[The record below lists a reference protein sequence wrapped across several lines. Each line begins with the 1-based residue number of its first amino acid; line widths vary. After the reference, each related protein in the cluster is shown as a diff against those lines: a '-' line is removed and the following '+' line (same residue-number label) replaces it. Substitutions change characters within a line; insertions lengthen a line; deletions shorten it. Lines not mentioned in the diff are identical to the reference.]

1 MLLAVNYVDM
11 IHQYIAHFNSNGN
24 KEVFFLSFSKVLS
37 NWQRFRDEQMILL
50 NWLSNKEKTLKEMA
64 RTDLTDEAEVKDHL
78 EKLRVSVNHVLTSF
92 ALCPSPRFRQN
103 WDQHLKFALTNPL
116 TALL

>member
-1 MLLAVNYVDM
+1 MQNRKLMLLAVNYVDM

-78 EKLRVSVNHVLTSF
+78 EKLRVSVNHVLTF

-103 WDQHLKFALTNPL
+103 
-116 TALL
+116 

>member
-1 MLLAVNYVDM
+1 
-11 IHQYIAHFNSNGN
+11 
-24 KEVFFLSFSKVLS
+24 
-37 NWQRFRDEQMILL
+37 MILL

-78 EKLRVSVNHVLTSF
+78 EKLRVSGNHVPTSF

-103 WDQHLKFALTNPL
+103 
-116 TALL
+116 